1 MNNQEQNISN
11 PNSVISAQTSY
22 AQNQNVSAP
31 NPYMLNQQINNVQ
44 ASNPYASNQQMQTPR
59 INVSRK
65 PKELQH
71 MAKNFNFYGLASFF
85 YAIFYTFCL
94 YKNASGIT
102 APFFVLGTLCFV
114 FLCLRKSGVTF
125 KKDGIFYMIA
135 MQMIGIN
142 MCTTKDGTLL
152 FFDSVALILLL
163 LSGMLH
169 QIYDDRE
176 WNFGRYC
183 NAILQSIF
191 GAIIYLFQPFA
202 DFFEY
207 RSMKK
212 TEAAT
217 EKKNGNMKY
226 VFLGILCGLP
236 LVAIILALLGSADLI
251 FGDLLHKI
259 MRPLS
264 FLEITSNI
272 FGIGFMFLCAFFC
285 SYALYCRM
293 IAKTIS
299 TTPGKKPG
307 FHPVVAITINAMLGS
322 IYLVFSVIQILYLFM
337 GNLELP
343 GDYTYAEYA
352 RQGFFQLLFVCL
364 INLILVLI
372 CLCYFR
378 VNKAL
383 KAMLTLITGC
393 TFIMIVSSWLR
404 MQMYI
409 RAYQLSYLRLLTLW
423 MLAVLFLVMSGILI
437 YIFREKFPLFRYS
450 MVVVTVLFLLLAYA
464 HPDRVIATYNLNEDF
479 LATEETRNNIDI
491 YYLHSLS
498 VDAIPV
504 LIEAAEKVNDDKF
517 TEVLVGY
524 DYWGLE
530 EKEMTLR
537 TFNFSLWKAKLM
549 YD

>member
-1 MNNQEQNISN
+1 
-11 PNSVISAQTSY
+11 
-22 AQNQNVSAP
+22 
-31 NPYMLNQQINNVQ
+31 
-44 ASNPYASNQQMQTPR
+44 
-59 INVSRK
+59 
-65 PKELQH
+65 
-71 MAKNFNFYGLASFF
+71 
-85 YAIFYTFCL
+85 
-94 YKNASGIT
+94 
-102 APFFVLGTLCFV
+102 
-114 FLCLRKSGVTF
+114 
-125 KKDGIFYMIA
+125 
-135 MQMIGIN
+135 
-142 MCTTKDGTLL
+142 
-152 FFDSVALILLL
+152 
-163 LSGMLH
+163 
-169 QIYDDRE
+169 
-176 WNFGRYC
+176 
-183 NAILQSIF
+183 
-191 GAIIYLFQPFA
+191 
-202 DFFEY
+202 
-207 RSMKK
+207 
-212 TEAAT
+212 
-217 EKKNGNMKY
+217 
-226 VFLGILCGLP
+226 
-236 LVAIILALLGSADLI
+236 
-251 FGDLLHKI
+251 
-259 MRPLS
+259 
-264 FLEITSNI
+264 
-272 FGIGFMFLCAFFC
+272 
-285 SYALYCRM
+285 
-293 IAKTIS
+293 
-299 TTPGKKPG
+299 
-307 FHPVVAITINAMLGS
+307 MLGS

-498 VDAIPV
+498 VDALPV
-504 LIEAAEKVNDDKF
+504 LFEAAEKVNDDKF